1 MSIIETVI
9 LAIVEG
15 ITEYLPVS
23 STGHLIVTEKIL
35 GLAHKNPVVDTY
47 TVAVQLGAI
56 LAVVVLYWKKF
67 FQSFDFYVKLGIG
80 FLPTGI
86 VGLALDKLGI
96 IEEMQ
101 GSIVLISLMLILI
114 GFVLILSDRWYE
126 RNKNYITTE
135 ITYKQAFVIGC
146 FQCFALI
153 PGVSRSAAAIFGGL
167 AQKMN
172 RKVAAEYSFILA
184 VPSIFVATIYK
195 LYKNWDY
202 VSDSRNLSDIAIGN
216 VIAFFVALATVRAFV
231 GYIQRNGLTAFGVY
245 RVIVGIILFAILGSS
260 DGKP

>member
-35 GLAHKNPVVDTY
+35 GLAHKPRCRDY

-86 VGLALDKLGI
+86 VGLALDKLWI

-114 GFVLILSDRWYE
+114 
-126 RNKNYITTE
+126 
-135 ITYKQAFVIGC
+135 
-146 FQCFALI
+146 
-153 PGVSRSAAAIFGGL
+153 AI
-167 AQKMN
+167 
-172 RKVAAEYSFILA
+172 RVDSFRL
-184 VPSIFVATIYK
+184 V
-195 LYKNWDY
+195 
-202 VSDSRNLSDIAIGN
+202 
-216 VIAFFVALATVRAFV
+216 VRA
-231 GYIQRNGLTAFGVY
+231 
-245 RVIVGIILFAILGSS
+245 
-260 DGKP
+260 K

>member
-1 MSIIETVI
+1 MNIIESII
-9 LAIVEG
+9 LAVVEG

-23 STGHLIVTEKIL
+23 STGHLLVVEKIL
-35 GLAHKNPVVDTY
+35 GLAHKNPVVDAY
-47 TVAVQLGAI
+47 TVSVQLGAI

-86 VGLALDKLGI
+86 IGLTLDKLGV
-96 IEEMQ
+96 IEELQ
-101 GSIVLISLMLILI
+101 SSILLISLMFILV

-126 RNKNYITTE
+126 KNKSYITTE

-146 FQCFALI
+146 FQSIAII

-172 RKVAAEYSFILA
+172 RKVAAEYSFLLA
-184 VPSIFVATIYK
+184 VPTIFVATIYK
-195 LYKNWDY
+195 LYKNWEF
-202 VSDSRNLSDIAIGN
+202 VSDTNNLSNIAIGN
-216 VIAFFVALATVRAFV
+216 VVAFFVALLTVRAFV
-231 GYIQRNGLTAFGVY
+231 SYIQRNGLTAFGVY
-245 RVIVGIILFAILGSS
+245 RIIIGILIFAIMGSS
-260 DGKP
+260 NGKP